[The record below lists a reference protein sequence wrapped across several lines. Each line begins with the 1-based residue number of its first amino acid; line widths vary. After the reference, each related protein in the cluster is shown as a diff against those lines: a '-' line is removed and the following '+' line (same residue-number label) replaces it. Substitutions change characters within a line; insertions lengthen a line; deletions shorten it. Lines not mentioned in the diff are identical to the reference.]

1 MNIENYSPI
10 EFVDCLEDK
19 KHTMLLYDNNEY
31 KIAVQNR
38 FVINGLQKGE
48 HCVCFTTGDPKQ
60 FENELSESS
69 VDLEPFFKQGL
80 VHIHRIEDVI
90 EKELDSSLQEALK
103 QITAD
108 VKPYFRCVGRFIGNI
123 SDEKGIK
130 TQIEVEKAAFDTDL
144 LTLTED

>member
-1 MNIENYSPI
+1 MNIENYSPV

-80 VHIHRIEDVI
+80 VHIHRIEDVV

-103 QITAD
+103 QITVD

-123 SDEKGIK
+123 SDEKGLK
-130 TQIEVEKAAFDTDL
+130 LKLKLKMLSNLF
-144 LTLTED
+144 LTL